1 MEMNLRTYSKRLF
14 FKTNKLSLEIVGIVS
29 LILIITTDLKRLNQ
43 NMVMLIKRQLEET
56 SRMSKIKCRK

>member
-14 FKTNKLSLEIVGIVS
+14 FKTNKLSLEIVGIAS